1 MKIKNFIAKL
11 VVFIMAVQI
20 LNLSIYA
27 QDFNPIKTSKTLYET
42 NEINSIA
49 EYVGEVVLHHNNQF
63 PEYPND
69 GHKDLQFL
77 KHFTLTAFAIP
88 VLKIKNGNY
97 AINSKYVFPVNE
109 HYYFLFYKEI
119 NPPPPKA
126 DSL

>member
-1 MKIKNFIAKL
+1 MKFKILFAKL
-11 VVFIMAVQI
+11 IVFIMAVQI

-27 QDFNPIKTSKTLYET
+27 QDYNPIKIGKTLYET

-77 KHFTLTAFAIP
+77 KHFTLTAFSIP
-88 VLKIKNGNY
+88 VLKIQHKDYAVNVNY
-97 AINSKYVFPVNE
+97 SVPLNE
-109 HYYFLFYKEI
+109 HYDFLFYKEI

-126 DSL
+126 

>member
-1 MKIKNFIAKL
+1 MKLKILFAKL

-27 QDFNPIKTSKTLYET
+27 QDYNPIKIGRTLYET

-77 KHFTLTAFAIP
+77 KHFTLTAISIP
-88 VLKIKNGNY
+88 VLKMRNVNY
-97 AINSKYVFPVNE
+97 TICSSYVVPVNE

-126 DSL
+126 

>member
-1 MKIKNFIAKL
+1 MKFKNLISNL

-27 QDFNPIKTSKTLYET
+27 QDYNPIKTTKTLYEV

-49 EYVGEVVLHHNNQF
+49 EYVGEIILNHHNQF

-69 GHKDLQFL
+69 GHKDFQFL
-77 KHFTLTAFAIP
+77 KHFTLTAFSVP
-88 VLKIKNGNY
+88 VLKIRNCHYTVNSSY
-97 AINSKYVFPVNE
+97 AVPVNE

-126 DSL
+126 

>member
-1 MKIKNFIAKL
+1 M
-11 VVFIMAVQI
+11 MAVQI

-27 QDFNPIKTSKTLYET
+27 QDYNPIKISKTVYET

-49 EYVGEVVLHHNNQF
+49 EYVGEVVLHHHNQF

-77 KHFTLTAFAIP
+77 KHFTLTAVTFP
-88 VLKIKNGNY
+88 VLKFQQRDYINNINY
-97 AINSKYVFPVNE
+97 SVPLNE
-109 HYYFLFYKEI
+109 YYDFLFYKAI

-126 DSL
+126 